1 MTNHRALFFFA
12 FLTVVCTQKIRAQ
25 ASLPDITVKS
35 YGERIV
41 VSWKNDYAKPI
52 SNISIQRSFDSLRN
66 FSTIGTVLN
75 PQNLENGYADD
86 KAPYEKMYYRVFI
99 SFEGGNYAFSKI
111 HRPEKILA
119 AHDSLTENNY
129 GIRYFWQL
137 DPDTGEFGNNSIR
150 TVTATNP
157 SDTLAIPVK
166 PAPEV
171 ISYPSKRI
179 YSVRES
185 SVVLYLPEAP
195 EHKYHVKFFDENN
208 RMVFELTKLKEEY
221 LILEKFNF
229 MHSGWFHFELFDDGK
244 LIEEN
249 RFFLGKDPKTNISFP
264 RSGSR

>member
-1 MTNHRALFFFA
+1 MTKRTALIVSLFF
-12 FLTVVCTQKIRAQ
+12 TVIYSQKLRGQ
-25 ASLPDITVKS
+25 ASLPDITVKE
-35 YGERIV
+35 YGGRVV

-86 KAPYEKMYYRVFI
+86 KAPYSRMYYRLFI
-99 SFEGGNYAFSKI
+99 SFDGGSYVFSNI
-111 HRPEKILA
+111 HRPEKITA
-119 AHDSLTENNY
+119 ARDSLAENNY

-137 DPDTGEFGNNSIR
+137 DPETDSSANISIK
-150 TVTATNP
+150 TITSTDP
-157 SDTLAIPVK
+157 SDTLEIPNK

-171 ISYPSKRI
+171 ITYPSKRI

-185 SVVLYLPEAP
+185 SIVLYLPEAP
-195 EHKYHVKFFDENN
+195 TRKYHVKFYDENDKL
-208 RMVFELTKLKEEY
+208 VLELTKLKEEY

-229 MHSGWFHFELFDDGK
+229 MHSGWFHFELFDEGK
-244 LIEEN
+244 LVEKN
-249 RFFLGKDPKTNISFP
+249 RFFLGKDAKTNITLP